1 MSEPIHDWDGAYVLG
16 ALTPEDRRVYE
27 QHLAECAGCSQAV
40 QDLAGLPG
48 ILGRLDREE
57 ALAVR
62 DQPDDT
68 SVRDAAHVPDR
79 TAGIADRVRRSRRR
93 ARLAAALVVVGVLL
107 IGSVGGWALVHAMQP
122 GPQQAV
128 AARTLDPV
136 GSSGLT
142 AELQVTPVGWGTRL
156 DWSCDYRG
164 NAGDRGP
171 YAPTSYSLVV
181 HTSTGATST
190 VATWTS
196 DAGEAKGLVASTA
209 IPLDTIR
216 SVDIRVTGSRTPLA
230 VARF

>member
-1 MSEPIHDWDGAYVLG
+1 MSESIHDRDGAYVLG
-16 ALTPEDRRVYE
+16 ALSPEDRKAYE
-27 QHLAECAGCSQAV
+27 QHLAECTACSRAV

-57 ALAVR
+57 PLALR
-62 DQPDDT
+62 DRADDA
-68 SVRDAAHVPDR
+68 SAQAPGHVPDR
-79 TAGIADRVRRSRRR
+79 AGIARRIRRHRRR
-93 ARLAAALVVVGVLL
+93 NRAVAAFVVVGVLL
-107 IGSVGGWALVHAMQP
+107 VGSIGGWSLVRAMQP
-122 GPQQAV
+122 AAQQAV

-136 GSSGLT
+136 GSSGLS
-142 AELQVTPVGWGTRL
+142 ADLRVTPVGWGTRL

-164 NAGDRGP
+164 EAGARGA

-181 HTSTGATST
+181 HTSTGAVST

-209 IPLDTIR
+209 IPVDTIR
-216 SVDIRVTGSRTPLA
+216 SIDIRVTGSPTPLA